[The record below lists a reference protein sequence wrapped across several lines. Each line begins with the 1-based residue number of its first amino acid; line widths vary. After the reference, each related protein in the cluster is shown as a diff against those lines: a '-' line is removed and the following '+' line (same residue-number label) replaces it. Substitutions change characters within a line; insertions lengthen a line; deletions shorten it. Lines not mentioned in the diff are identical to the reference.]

1 MLEFIRWICHEERL
15 TYVKGPLLNMKKL
28 CLFWLILMSGLTLGA
43 AERFADRF
51 VWIFGWNL
59 EKDSDVTEISRVLQ
73 TAGAHHFNGAV
84 VSFGLDTLCKHSPE
98 YFRRLEDIRRSCDTN
113 ALELIPSLF
122 SVGYGGAAL
131 AHDPNLA
138 EGLPVQ
144 DAPFVVAGGEGHLA
158 ETNNAFIANGDFEQV
173 SDNKFKGFDFCDQ
186 PGEIS
191 FVDRE
196 IFHGGKAS
204 LRLENFAA
212 NPHGHGRVMQTVKVI
227 PHRCYRVTLWVKTEG
242 LQPANGFRM
251 LVLANDRDLAPREF
265 RVPPS
270 SDWRKLSMLVNSMNA
285 DKLSLYAGL
294 WGGKTGKVWLD
305 DWSIEEAGPVN
316 VLHRAGT
323 PVTVRNEQ
331 GTLTY
336 SEGKDYAPLVDPS
349 LRPWRDDGE
358 AMALKVLPGGR
369 IHDGDHLRVSWYHS
383 MIINDSQVTVC
394 MAEPALYEIFD
405 HEVKLLAEKLRP
417 TSVLLNMDEIRM
429 GGTCKACTGR
439 NMGQLLGECITH
451 EASILRSHI
460 PSVEIYIWAD
470 MLDPNH
476 NSHGN
481 YYLVNGDFSGSWTN
495 VPKNLIMTV
504 WGGEP
509 REKSM
514 RFFAEQ
520 GFRTLVACY
529 YDADNLNDV
538 QGWLQI
544 AGQLRKVRG
553 FMYTPWQKKYELL
566 ADFGDLLRKPKS
578 AIGAP
583 PVSSQERN

>member
-1 MLEFIRWICHEERL
+1 MHAAVAPPR
-15 TYVKGPLLNMKKL
+15 YV
-28 CLFWLILMSGLTLGA
+28 
-43 AERFADRF
+43 
-51 VWIFGWNL
+51 
-59 EKDSDVTEISRVLQ
+59 
-73 TAGAHHFNGAV
+73 
-84 VSFGLDTLCKHSPE
+84 
-98 YFRRLEDIRRSCDTN
+98 
-113 ALELIPSLF
+113 
-122 SVGYGGAAL
+122 
-131 AHDPNLA
+131 
-138 EGLPVQ
+138 
-144 DAPFVVAGGEGHLA
+144 
-158 ETNNAFIANGDFEQV
+158 
-173 SDNKFKGFDFCDQ
+173 
-186 PGEIS
+186 
-191 FVDRE
+191 
-196 IFHGGKAS
+196 
-204 LRLENFAA
+204 
-212 NPHGHGRVMQTVKVI
+212 
-227 PHRCYRVTLWVKTEG
+227 
-242 LQPANGFRM
+242 
-251 LVLANDRDLAPREF
+251 
-265 RVPPS
+265 
-270 SDWRKLSMLVNSMNA
+270 LS
-285 DKLSLYAGL
+285 
-294 WGGKTGKVWLD
+294 
-305 DWSIEEAGPVN
+305 
-316 VLHRAGT
+316 
-323 PVTVRNEQ
+323 
-331 GTLTY
+331 
-336 SEGKDYAPLVDPS
+336 
-349 LRPWRDDGE
+349 
-358 AMALKVLPGGR
+358 
-369 IHDGDHLRVSWYHS
+369 
-383 MIINDSQVTVC
+383 
-394 MAEPALYEIFD
+394 
-405 HEVKLLAEKLRP
+405 
-417 TSVLLNMDEIRM
+417 MDEIRE
-429 GGTCKACTGR
+429 GGTCEACRGR